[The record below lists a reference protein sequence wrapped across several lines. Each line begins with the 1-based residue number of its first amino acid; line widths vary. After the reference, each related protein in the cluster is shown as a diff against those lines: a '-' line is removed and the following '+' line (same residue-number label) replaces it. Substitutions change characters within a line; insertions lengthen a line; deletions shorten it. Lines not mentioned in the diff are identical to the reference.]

1 MRSSCP
7 QLAEP
12 SFPSS
17 RGRETI
23 GHVTYHCCTWQ
34 NPLKLFLQFFHP
46 RVVYKAFSKCF
57 MPKSRLDGSFQFGS
71 EAHCSCN
78 EGYYFLGSPVLHCE
92 FSGNDAAWRD
102 EPPRCG
108 KILRQPPQQIPNG
121 AFSNSHKN
129 TFEYH
134 EIVTYSGKSSSG
146 PGEWSLDGESRLICS
161 GPNVWSSEPPQ
172 CKVVRCDYL
181 SLAHGNLVSGFGK
194 KKKITAKQ
202 RLNLHASRVMTLK
215 AAANLSVKLIVL
227 GCPGGQT
234 VLQVSGLCQQRGASV
249 ILTTKKRFKKEMRGR

>member
-1 MRSSCP
+1 PPFNAGFTVEHECRLGYWRIVPLVRPASTVSQPDNTWAPPPMYEICMRSSCP

-17 RGRETI
+17 RARETI

-57 MPKSRLDGSFQFGS
+57 MPQSRLDGSFQFGS

-92 FSGNDAAWRD
+92 LSGNDAAWRD

-121 AFSNSHKN
+121 AFSNSHKD
-129 TFEYH
+129 TFEYN
-134 EIVTYSGKSSSG
+134 EIVTS
-146 PGEWSLDGESRLICS
+146 
-161 GPNVWSSEPPQ
+161 
-172 CKVVRCDYL
+172 
-181 SLAHGNLVSGFGK
+181 
-194 KKKITAKQ
+194 
-202 RLNLHASRVMTLK
+202 
-215 AAANLSVKLIVL
+215 
-227 GCPGGQT
+227 GQT
-234 VLQVSGLCQQRGASV
+234 VSQVSGLCQQRGASV
-249 ILTTKKRFKKEMRGR
+249 ILTTKKDLKKQ